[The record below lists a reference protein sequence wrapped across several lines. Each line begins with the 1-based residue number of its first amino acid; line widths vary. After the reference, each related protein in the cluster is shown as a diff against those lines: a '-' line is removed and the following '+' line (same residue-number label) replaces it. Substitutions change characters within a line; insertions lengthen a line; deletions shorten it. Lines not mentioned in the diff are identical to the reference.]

1 MSEWIQT
8 RLQCLENAFTP
19 FYCHAIAEATEII
32 TQQFKKG
39 KKLLICGNGGSAA
52 DAQHVA
58 AEFVGRFQFN
68 RQALPA
74 IALSTNASILTAVSN
89 DYSFDIVFS
98 RQVEALGQPGDILWG
113 LSTSGKSSNVL
124 HALKRA
130 KDLDLITIGMAGHNG
145 GLFQEFVD
153 YPLFVAEKN
162 TPYIQEIHL
171 ITYHQICEQVEA
183 QLFTKSQTREAQLV
197 V

>member
-1 MSEWIQT
+1 MS
-8 RLQCLENAFTP
+8 L
-19 FYCHAIAEATEII
+19 
-32 TQQFKKG
+32 
-39 KKLLICGNGGSAA
+39 
-52 DAQHVA
+52 D
-58 AEFVGRFQFN
+58 
-68 RQALPA
+68 
-74 IALSTNASILTAVSN
+74 
-89 DYSFDIVFS
+89 DYSFDIVFA

-113 LSTSGKSSNVL
+113 ISTSGKSSNVL

-130 KDLDLITIGMAGHNG
+130 KDMDLITIGMAGHNG

-183 QLFTKSQTREAQLV
+183 QLFAKSQSRETQLV

>member
-1 MSEWIQT
+1 MSYWIQK
-8 RLQCLENAFTP
+8 RLKCIETAFNED
-19 FYCHAIAEATEII
+19 YCQAIDQVTNLMVR
-32 TQQFKKG
+32 QFQAG

-52 DAQHVA
+52 DSQHIA
-58 AEFVGRFQFN
+58 AEFVGRFHLN

-89 DYSFDIVFS
+89 DYSFDVVFS
-98 RQVEALGQPGDILWG
+98 RQVEALGQEGDILWG

-130 KDLDLITIGMAGHNG
+130 KDMGLITVGMAGNSG
-145 GLFQEFVD
+145 GLFSEFAD

-162 TPYIQEIHL
+162 TPYIQELHL
-171 ITYHQICEQVEA
+171 ITYHQICEEVEA
-183 QLFTKSQTREAQLV
+183 KLFAKAGLEAQFAV
-197 V
+197 

>member
-1 MSEWIQT
+1 MSDWIQK
-8 RLQCLENAFTP
+8 RLHCIEQSFDTH
-19 FYCHAIAEATEII
+19 YCQAIEAVVTLIC
-32 TQQFKKG
+32 QQFQQG
-39 KKLLICGNGGSAA
+39 QKLLICGNGGSAA

-74 IALSTNASILTAVSN
+74 IALTTNASILTSISN

-130 KDLDLITIGMAGHNG
+130 KDMGLMTVGMAGNNG

-153 YPLFVAEKN
+153 YPLFVAEKS

-171 ITYHQICEQVEA
+171 MTYHYICEQVEA
-183 QLFTKSQTREAQLV
+183 KLFAQKGLGSSV
-197 V
+197 MV